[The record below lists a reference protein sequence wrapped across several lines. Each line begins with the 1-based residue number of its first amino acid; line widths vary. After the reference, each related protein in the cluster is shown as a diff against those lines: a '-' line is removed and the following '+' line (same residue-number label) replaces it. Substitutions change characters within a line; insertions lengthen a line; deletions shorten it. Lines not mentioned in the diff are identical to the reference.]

1 MSELLQENIGKR
13 ILYEDRSILV
23 LHKPAGI
30 AVQDARSR
38 VMDLECMIR
47 NELVMRERALGRET
61 IPYLGIVHRLD
72 LPVEGI
78 VVFAKTRKAASIL
91 STQIQQGKMRKE
103 YLAVCA
109 MQRKFDDKKET
120 AQESS
125 GTLTDHLLKDGR
137 TNSSSVVKK
146 GTPGAKEAVLSY
158 KILEKKEEKCLLRID
173 LKTGRHHQIRVQ
185 LSHAGMPILGD
196 KKYGWIP
203 SSGDLQEEGLA
214 LCAHHLSFFH
224 PEDGSRKTFQ
234 IEPENGWFRNF
245 GFVSH
250 KKQ

>member
-61 IPYLGIVHRLD
+61 VPYLGIVHRLD

-78 VVFAKTRKAASIL
+78 VVFSKTRKAAAAL
-91 STQIQQGKMRKE
+91 STQIQQGKMIKE

-109 MQRKFDDKKET
+109 MPRKFDKSNET
-120 AQESS
+120 AQENS
-125 GTLTDHLLKDGR
+125 GTLADYLLKDGR

-146 GTPGAKEAVLSY
+146 DTPGAKEAVLSY
-158 KILEKKEEKCLLRID
+158 KILERKEEKCLLVID

-196 KKYGWIP
+196 KKYGWSP
-203 SSGDLQEEGLA
+203 SFEEKQEDGLA
-214 LCAHHLSFFH
+214 LCAYHLSFFH
-224 PEDGSRKTFQ
+224 PENGSRKTFQ
-234 IEPENGWFRNF
+234 IEPESGWFRNF